1 MLQEFL
7 TRFTGRKRSSDE
19 AKKRLQFSLV
29 YDKLE
34 VNDTTLTDLQT
45 DIVNVISKYFEID
58 KDALELKVKND
69 NQVSALVFNTP
80 ILVITSYSIHYT
92 KLYERPGSPVCQ
104 AEAAIRPNIFSAFLR
119 PTALPVPGC
128 TRG

>member
-1 MLQEFL
+1 MLQEFFK
-7 TRFTGRKRSSDE
+7 RFSGQKRSSDE

-58 KDALELKVKND
+58 KDALELKVKKD

-80 ILVITSYSIHYT
+80 ILHV
-92 KLYERPGSPVCQ
+92 KRKRV
-104 AEAAIRPNIFSAFLR
+104 
-119 PTALPVPGC
+119 
-128 TRG
+128 